1 MTQSS
6 TQRELY
12 ERIMRSADYINRIN
26 RSGAANYIITSSQIS
41 DTIREILRDRSLS
54 RIAKI
59 EKIWGN
65 GK

>member
-6 TQRELY
+6 TQSELY
-12 ERIMRSADYINRIN
+12 YRIIRSADYINMIN
-26 RSGAANYIITSSQIS
+26 RSSAANYIITSSQIS

-59 EKIWGN
+59 EKIWG
-65 GK
+65 K